1 MLRDLKDEA
10 LMERYRG
17 GDVRAFEVLF
27 DRHRRSVYSFILKYV
42 SDQGRA
48 EEILQETFLRV
59 IKKQRTFKRRSKFST
74 WLYTIARNLCIDKL
88 RRMKH
93 RKARSLDQPLKRD
106 EKDGQ
111 KLYDKIP
118 GKDRDAES
126 SVLDCEIRQRVEEAV
141 AQLPDDQ
148 KEVFLLREVSRL
160 PFKEIAEVVGC
171 PENTVKSRMR
181 YALERLR
188 KSLSDFEA
196 VVRPQVGEQVGRG

>member
-1 MLRDLKDEA
+1 
-10 LMERYRG
+10 MERYRG

-126 SVLDCEIRQRVEEAV
+126 RVLDWEIRQRVEEAV

>member
-1 MLRDLKDEA
+1 
-10 LMERYRG
+10 MERYRG

-27 DRHRRSVYSFILKYV
+27 DRHRRPIYNFIARYV
-42 SDQGRA
+42 SDRGRA
-48 EEILQETFLRV
+48 EEILQETFVRV
-59 IKKQRTFKRRSKFST
+59 IKKQGSFKRRSKFST

-111 KLYDKIP
+111 KLYDKIAAT
-118 GKDRDAES
+118 DRDAES
-126 SVLDCEIRQRVEEAV
+126 RVLDGEIRHRVKIAV
-141 AQLPDDQ
+141 GELPDDQ

-160 PFKEIAEVVGC
+160 PFKEIADIVGC

-188 KSLSDFEA
+188 KSLVDFER
-196 VVRPQVGEQVGRG
+196 VVRPAAEEGVAQN

>member
-1 MLRDLKDEA
+1 MLRDLTDET
-10 LMERYRG
+10 LMDRYRE
-17 GDVRAFEVLF
+17 GDVRAFEVLY
-27 DRHRRSVYSFILKYV
+27 DRHTRPIFNFILRYV
-42 SDQGRA
+42 SDRGRA

-93 RKARSLDQPLKRD
+93 RQARSLDQPLR
-106 EKDGQ
+106 KDDDGSQ
-111 KLYDKIP
+111 RLYDKIP
-118 GKDRDAES
+118 DKDRKADS
-126 SVLDCEIRQRVEEAV
+126 HVLDGEIRIRVQQAV
-141 AQLPDDQ
+141 AELPADQ

-160 PFKEIAEVVGC
+160 PFKEIAVVVGC

-188 KSLSDFEA
+188 KALADFEEVA
-196 VVRPQVGEQVGRG
+196 RPQVSEGA